1 MNWQS
6 PTASGL
12 LLTGL
17 LLSSQLGATELV
29 YTPVNPS
36 FGGSPLNGG
45 WLLGN
50 AQAQDDHKD
59 PDAIDR
65 SSLAGSSTLSR
76 FTSQLEAS
84 LLADL
89 LGDVRD
95 GTSNTGSLTTDDF
108 IVNLIND
115 SGILSVQITDRL
127 TGETSEVIVNGY
139 GIE

>member
-1 MNWQS
+1 MTRPS
-6 PTASGL
+6 HTARGL
-12 LLTGL
+12 LLAGL
-17 LLSSQLGATELV
+17 LLSGALGATELV
-29 YTPVNPS
+29 YAPVNPS
-36 FGGSPLNGG
+36 FGGSPLNGA

-65 SSLAGSSTLSR
+65 SSLTGSSTLSR

-84 LLADL
+84 LLSQM
-89 LGDVRD
+89 LGDARE
-95 GTSNTGSLTTDDF
+95 GNSGSLTTDDF

-115 SGILSVQITDRL
+115 SGILTVEITDRL
-127 TGETSEVIVNGY
+127 TGERSEIIVNGY

>member
-1 MNWQS
+1 MNRQRH
-6 PTASGL
+6 TRGL
-12 LLTGL
+12 LLAGAL
-17 LLSSQLGATELV
+17 LAGGASATELV

-36 FGGSPLNGG
+36 FGGSPLNGA

-108 IVNLIND
+108 IVNLVND

>member
-1 MNWQS
+1 MNRQRH
-6 PTASGL
+6 TASGL
-12 LLTGL
+12 LLVGL
-17 LLSSQLGATELV
+17 LLSSNLAATELV

-50 AQAQDDHKD
+50 AQAQDNHKD

-65 SSLAGSSTLSR
+65 SSLPGGSTLSR
-76 FTSQLEAS
+76 FTSQLEAT
-84 LLADL
+84 LLSQM
-89 LGDVRD
+89 LGKVRD
-95 GTSNTGSLTTDDF
+95 GNTGSLTTDDF

-115 SGILSVQITDRL
+115 SGILTVQITDRL
-127 TGETSEVIVNGY
+127 TGEMSEVIVNGY

>member
-1 MNWQS
+1 MTRQRH
-6 PTASGL
+6 TCGL
-12 LLTGL
+12 LLAGAL
-17 LLSSQLGATELV
+17 LANGAGATELV

-36 FGGSPLNGG
+36 FGGSPLNGA

-115 SGILSVQITDRL
+115 SGILTVQITDRL

>member
-1 MNWQS
+1 MNRQ
-6 PTASGL
+6 PHTASGL
-12 LLTGL
+12 LLVGL
-17 LLSSQLGATELV
+17 LLSSHLAATELV

-36 FGGSPLNGG
+36 FGGSPLNGA

-108 IVNLIND
+108 IVNLVND

>member
-1 MNWQS
+1 MNRQRH
-6 PTASGL
+6 TATGL
-12 LLTGL
+12 LLAGL
-17 LLSSQLGATELV
+17 LLSSHLGATELV

-36 FGGSPLNGG
+36 FGGSPLNGA
-45 WLLGN
+45 WMLGN

-59 PDAIDR
+59 PDAVDR

-84 LLADL
+84 LLSEM
-89 LGDVRD
+89 LGKVRD

-108 IVNLIND
+108 IVNLVND

-127 TGETSEVIVNGY
+127 TGEMSEVIVNGY
-139 GIE
+139 GTE

>member
-1 MNWQS
+1 MNRQRH
-6 PTASGL
+6 TCGL
-12 LLTGL
+12 LLAGAL
-17 LLSSQLGATELV
+17 LAGGASATELV

-36 FGGSPLNGG
+36 FGGSPLNGP

-65 SSLAGSSTLSR
+65 ASLPGGSTLSR
-76 FTSQLEAS
+76 FTSQLEAT
-84 LLADL
+84 LLSQM
-89 LGDVRD
+89 LGKVRD
-95 GTSNTGSLTTDDF
+95 GNTGSLTTDDF

-115 SGILSVQITDRL
+115 SGILTVQITDRL
-127 TGETSEVIVNGY
+127 TGEMSEVIVNGY

>member
-1 MNWQS
+1 MTRPS
-6 PTASGL
+6 HTARGL
-12 LLTGL
+12 LLAGL
-17 LLSSQLGATELV
+17 LLSGAPGATELV
-29 YTPVNPS
+29 YAPVNPS
-36 FGGSPLNGG
+36 FGGSPLNGA

-65 SSLAGSSTLSR
+65 SSLTGSSTLSR
-76 FTSQLEAS
+76 FTSQLQAS

-108 IVNLIND
+108 IVNLVND
-115 SGILSVQITDRL
+115 SGILTVQITDRL

>member
-1 MNWQS
+1 MNRQRH
-6 PTASGL
+6 TASGL
-12 LLTGL
+12 LLVGL
-17 LLSSQLGATELV
+17 LLSSHLAATELV

-50 AQAQDDHKD
+50 AQAQDNHKD

-65 SSLAGSSTLSR
+65 SSLPGGSTLSR
-76 FTSQLEAS
+76 FTSQLEAT
-84 LLADL
+84 LLSQM
-89 LGDVRD
+89 LGEVRK
-95 GTSNTGSLTTDDF
+95 GNSGSLTTDDF

-115 SGILSVQITDRL
+115 SGILTVQITDRL
-127 TGETSEVIVNGY
+127 TGEMSEVIVNGY